1 MDINEVIGIDVSK
14 NINEARIHTN
24 QKLIEFE
31 NTIKGF
37 KALKKWVLNNVECH
51 KSQIMFAF
59 EHTGLYS
66 HPLSVYF
73 TEKGYSYIIIPGL
86 ELKRSMG
93 IARGKDDKIDA
104 KRIATYAYE
113 KRSKLIPYELPLEE
127 IVQIKRLLSLREKLV
142 K

>member
-37 KALKKWVLNNVECH
+37 KALEKWVLNNVECH

-73 TEKGYSYIIIPGL
+73 TERDIHI
-86 ELKRSMG
+86 
-93 IARGKDDKIDA
+93 
-104 KRIATYAYE
+104 
-113 KRSKLIPYELPLEE
+113 
-127 IVQIKRLLSLREKLV
+127 LLYLD
-142 K
+142 